1 MSAIQEEKKTAIVG
15 KPGYHK
21 GFIIKPIFVYGNG
34 AMDIEYYKL
43 EDPEIGGLVFRGSIE
58 KAKEEINQYLYE
70 NQD

>member
-1 MSAIQEEKKTAIVG
+1 MNTQQQNIKTAIVG
-15 KPGYHK
+15 KPSYHK

-43 EDPEIGGLVFRGSIE
+43 EDPEIGGRVFRGSIE

-70 NQD
+70 N